1 MIKWRKNSY
10 LISFCKNNSS
20 RENHRYNCQSKVSNK
35 LLCQSHVS
43 FLIENLC
50 CVESLWICLY
60 FRVLLVYLFYTP
72 KFLFFFSCISLVCPL
87 TLRIKMKK
95 ISFKL
100 FLLISCSYYSKKRK
114 ISKQANKQ
122 INKLSCISF
131 CCSLLTFLFVV
142 TRIFQYKNA
151 RMRLYLK
158 ILHYIKQTVLSLFS
172 CCSRLWMQSC
182 WFYYRDC
189 QNL

>member
-43 FLIENLC
+43 FLIENLW

-122 INKLSCISF
+122 INKASF
-131 CCSLLTFLFVV
+131 MLAFLYYCQKQLNTVWNLPE
-142 TRIFQYKNA
+142 RIWLAGSN
-151 RMRLYLK
+151 
-158 ILHYIKQTVLSLFS
+158 YIKLMKKIVK
-172 CCSRLWMQSC
+172 ME
-182 WFYYRDC
+182 
-189 QNL
+189 